1 MARARRSAA
10 PKRARKASP
19 RKKLISLPG
28 VSKKFRPATLRKA
41 LAKSAK
47 RKPAA
52 KRRARR

>member
-28 VSKKFRPATLRKA
+28 VSKKFRPATLRTA
-41 LAKSAK
+41 RAKSAT
-47 RKPAA
+47 RQPAA
-52 KRRARR
+52 TRRARR